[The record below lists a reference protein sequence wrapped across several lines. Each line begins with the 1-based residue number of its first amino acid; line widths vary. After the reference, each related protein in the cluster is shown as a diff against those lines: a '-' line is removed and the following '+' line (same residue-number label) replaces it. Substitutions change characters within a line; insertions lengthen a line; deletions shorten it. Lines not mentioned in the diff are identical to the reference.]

1 MTPAPRHPAG
11 LDAIRLDGFTR
22 GAFLVRS
29 VLAASTL
36 YGAAAAG
43 PALTRALAHA
53 NHGAFGGGDIGVAN
67 FALDLERIEGQFYK
81 EALAVKGLHE
91 DTRKL
96 LESIAANEAEHAKAL
111 TQTITQ
117 LGGKPDPAET
127 VDFPSLGDEQAVLD
141 FAIRLEDTAVAAYNG
156 AASQI
161 VSKDLLLAIASIAQ
175 VEGRHAGAL
184 RSQSGKPPAPG
195 PFEKVLSGEQADDA
209 VHELTSG

>member
-1 MTPAPRHPAG
+1 VTPAPRRGAG

-22 GAFLVRS
+22 GAFLLRS
-29 VLAASTL
+29 VLAASAL

-43 PALTRALAHA
+43 PALTRALGHA
-53 NHGAFGGGDIGVAN
+53 KHGAFGGGDLGIAN

-127 VDFPSLGDEQAVLD
+127 VKFPSFGDEQAVLD
-141 FAIRLEDTAVAAYNG
+141 FAVKLEDTGVAAYNG
-156 AASQI
+156 AATQI
-161 VSKDLLLAIASIAQ
+161 VSKDLLLAVASIAQ

-184 RSQSGKPPAPG
+184 RTQAGQPPSAG
-195 PFEKVLSGEQADDA
+195 AFEKVLSGEQADDA
-209 VHELTSG
+209 VHGLTSG